1 MKKCVGRWL
10 LRRGGVGAA
19 LGAVALGLGLSGCDE
34 MFSGVACD
42 TSAAAGITV
51 SVRLGDGGELS
62 CVAAVTIT
70 DGTVTETLQA
80 IGHPCQYA
88 GAFERTGKWT
98 VTAKQKGYLP
108 ATQTGVEVVAGECHV
123 VGQAVTL
130 TLQPE

>member
-1 MKKCVGRWL
+1 MKKCDDGRKFRRRLAGMFAWL
-10 LRRGGVGAA
+10 GLAMAASACEDMLSGVG
-19 LGAVALGLGLSGCDE
+19 
-34 MFSGVACD
+34 CD

-51 SVRLGDGGELS
+51 IVRLGDGGEQS

-80 IGHPCQYA
+80 IGHPCQYS
-88 GAFERTGKWT
+88 GAYERTGKWT
-98 VTAKQKGYLP
+98 ATAKQKGYLP
-108 ATQTGVEVVAGECHV
+108 ATATGIEVVAGECHV